1 MELDMRYCLLF
12 FFISTIAFGE
22 ENEVKAKEEK
32 PLVVPIKDKGSAQ
45 SVMMIDAKSRAQD
58 FLKAYD
64 LLKKEKASARV
75 FYKLTNGN
83 VVTNIVDISLFEGNT
98 LFLFKVS
105 SLQGVKYL
113 VVPIEELQEIGS
125 L

>member
-1 MELDMRYCLLF
+1 M
-12 FFISTIAFGE
+12 AFAQETKE
-22 ENEVKAKEEK
+22 EKKEEK
-32 PLVVPIKDKGSAQ
+32 PIVVPIKEKDSNH
-45 SVMMIDAKSRAQD
+45 SFMMIDAKSRAQD

-64 LLKKEKASARV
+64 LLKREKASARV
-75 FYKLTNGN
+75 FFKLTNGSII
-83 VVTNIVDISLFEGNT
+83 TNIVDISLFEGNT

-105 SLQGVKYL
+105 SLQGVKYA